1 MAKDILTLKPEAVWR
16 YFYDL
21 TQIPRPTGQMDEVT
35 RYVFEAGKKLGL
47 ETLQDEVGNVLIR
60 KPATPGMEKKPI
72 ITLQGHVD
80 MVPQKN
86 SDVQHDFAKDPID
99 AYIDGEWVT
108 ARGTTLGADN
118 GIGVAL
124 ALAILEDNSLK
135 HGPLEALFTIN
146 EEVGM
151 DGANGLKPGFCKG
164 DILLN
169 IDSEVEGNLYIGC
182 AGGIDVNVSL
192 EYKDQETTSQEDQAV
207 RLTLSGLKGGHSGV
221 DIHIGRA
228 NANKLM
234 ARFLKCAVEEFGVR
248 VASLEGCSLR
258 NAIPLEAFAVLTI
271 APEDAEEFCKYV
283 AEFEALFT
291 KEFDGIEDKISL
303 KVEKCD
309 MPTNIL
315 PEDIQDN
322 LINAL
327 EACQNGPISMLQS
340 FPDTVESSTNLA
352 VVRAGDGLVEVKF
365 LVRSSSDSR
374 KMWVA
379 SSIESAFLLMG
390 AKVELAAPYTGWQPN
405 AKSHIMEVMSKVY
418 EEIYHEKPDVKVMHA
433 GLECGII
440 QGVMPDMDMISFG
453 PEIRHPHSPDEKVHI
468 DSVARTYEVIVK
480 TLELV

>member
-151 DGANGLKPGFCKG
+151 DGANGLKSGFCKG

-248 VASLEGCSLR
+248 VASLEGGAMRSLAKPLRCLPSRPKMPKNSASMWLSSKLSLPKNLMESKIRFRSRLRSAICLPIFFPRIFKTILSTHLRLVKMVPSRCS
-258 NAIPLEAFAVLTI
+258 
-271 APEDAEEFCKYV
+271 
-283 AEFEALFT
+283 
-291 KEFDGIEDKISL
+291 
-303 KVEKCD
+303 
-309 MPTNIL
+309 
-315 PEDIQDN
+315 
-322 LINAL
+322 
-327 EACQNGPISMLQS
+327 
-340 FPDTVESSTNLA
+340 
-352 VVRAGDGLVEVKF
+352 RA
-365 LVRSSSDSR
+365 S
-374 KMWVA
+374 
-379 SSIESAFLLMG
+379 
-390 AKVELAAPYTGWQPN
+390 Q
-405 AKSHIMEVMSKVY
+405 
-418 EEIYHEKPDVKVMHA
+418 
-433 GLECGII
+433 
-440 QGVMPDMDMISFG
+440 
-453 PEIRHPHSPDEKVHI
+453 IR
-468 DSVARTYEVIVK
+468 
-480 TLELV
+480 